1 MQEKTYSISIV
12 NYFNTLPFVYGIE
25 HAELQNKIDLQFDI
39 PSACADK
46 LIQQKVDIG
55 LIPVAALTQ
64 LSNYHII
71 TNFCIGSNGPV
82 DSVKLFSNQPLENIK
97 TILLDY
103 QSRTSVKLVQVLCKE
118 WWKIN
123 PEFINAEKGFEEK
136 IDGTTAA
143 VIIGDRTFSLKGKYL
158 FEYDLSVEWKK
169 LTGLPFAFAVWVSI
183 KKIEDR
189 AFLKEF
195 DTALKYGVQHI
206 EDALREKKKS
216 FENFD
221 SLDYLKNKI
230 SYPLDSEKLRAID
243 LFINK
248 ITTI

>member
-1 MQEKTYSISIV
+1 MQQKPYSISIV
-12 NYFNTLPFVYGIE
+12 NYFNTLPFVYGIDQ
-25 HAELQNKIDLQFDI
+25 ANLNDKIDLHFDI
-39 PSACADK
+39 PSVCADK
-46 LIQQKVDIG
+46 LIQQKADIG

-64 LSNYHII
+64 LDNYHII

-82 DSVKLFSNQPLENIK
+82 DSVKLFSNNPLDKIK

-123 PEFINAEKGFEEK
+123 PEFINAEKGFEDK

-143 VIIGDRTFSLKGKYL
+143 VIIGDRTFSIKGKFL

-169 LTGLPFAFAVWVSI
+169 LTGLPFAFAVWVST

-195 DTALKYGVQHI
+195 DAALKNGVEHI
-206 EDALREKKKS
+206 EEALLTKNIS
-216 FENFD
+216 VENFD

-248 ITTI
+248 ITTL